1 MVSKMENVTIV
12 RSNTRKSVGI
22 QVLPNAQ
29 VKVTVPTFYPKFLVN
44 HILKEKED
52 WIRAAQQRML
62 VRQATVLE
70 DGHYLYL
77 GKEYQLE
84 LRPGQ
89 KDLVHVAENKISVAT
104 PNKKFIKTYLT
115 SWYKQ
120 EARRIIS
127 ARVAFYAKI
136 AGLEFRS
143 VAITSA
149 ETRWGS
155 CSSNRTLNF
164 NWKLVMAP
172 LEVIDYVVAHELAH
186 LTQMN
191 HSRDFWETVRKMYP
205 LYREYRTWLR
215 RNGQRLTV

>member
-1 MVSKMENVTIV
+1 MENVTIV
-12 RSNTRKSVGI
+12 RSPKRKSVGI

-29 VKVTVPTFYPKFLVN
+29 VKVSVPTFFPKFMVT

-52 WIRAAQQRML
+52 WIRSAQQRML
-62 VRQATVLE
+62 AKQAATLTDVY
-70 DGHYLYL
+70 YLYL

-84 LRPGQ
+84 LHPGQ
-89 KDLVHVAENKISVAT
+89 KELVSVLGDKISVAT
-104 PNKKFIKTYLT
+104 PNKKFVKTYLM

-127 ARVAFYAKI
+127 ARVSHYAKI
-136 AGLEFRS
+136 AGLDFKS
-143 VAITSA
+143 VAITTA

-164 NWKLVMAP
+164 NWKLIMAP
-172 LEVIDYVVAHELAH
+172 LAVIDYVVAHELAH
-186 LTQMN
+186 LTEMN
-191 HSRDFWETVRKMYP
+191 HSRDFWERVRKMYP

-215 RNGQRLTV
+215 RNGDRLTV